1 MTTSWKRFIQN
12 QTKRPVLELSTWTDK
27 EPKPI
32 EITAAEAQTIS
43 DATTKPQI
51 QSSAIRQQTEPA
63 TISPA
68 ERYQTSQTNRELETY
83 QEDMQTL
90 RNENALSSAGRTIWD
105 LQLSAQVAFDTMW
118 TSNLETERERARQ
131 QFEKTRVKTLSY
143 AKPILEKDEET
154 QWLIESA
161 KTWKTN
167 MLETARK
174 DAAEF
179 GAGSAINTTFPNQW
193 VSDNWDTVYFMN
205 SKSTVTKPTLK
216 NTLKFENSRIQ
227 DAYNWITYNFAQKW
241 QMYTVQEVK
250 DYYTEWQNVPDDV
263 VQQFIYDACHDVQTW
278 ERRNIDLYAEYYP
291 ALSNWDKYVNQKD
304 SLLQLLTD
312 DNFIEYWLSEY
323 LAGKTATG
331 EDIDPS
337 KSLQGMLGGEDITK
351 ILQAALTLTEAADEL
366 NEVGANITQA
376 TDYAIAKTYADQFPT
391 IKEALDTFDR
401 INISNEDFQKLVD
414 NYNSNMG
421 NIRQQFRYYGWDK
434 GLSLTEYRKK
444 VDDLVQENMREFN
457 EEFINSWNKERIQ
470 WSLDYA
476 ESNIISDFFMW
487 NAYRANDGKWYD
499 RNWNEVER
507 NDVNLW
513 LANKY
518 LDTFRSFTRHATELE
533 YDTAFAAQ
541 DPSRESVINILSDSV
556 WMAFDVFMMWK
567 GWIELQT
574 KFEIPYIG
582 SIYQLWMDAT
592 MDQAWEMVL
601 NLANLTLF
609 YDGKRT
615 PESQEKFKEA
625 AGGLIFMLWMK
636 EVAKTKWLVRENIR
650 NDIYRSALRKS
661 IKSYTDTLAKWLR
674 EIDVEWDQAKILQ
687 QQQPEPKPGENAKA
701 EKQIESEKT
710 NQKIMFIRNIL
721 EKAKKEFNKTF
732 QEELSK
738 EKGNRSIVD
747 TLWNAAIN
755 LRQSEKATADTESRI
770 TREQERKTELE
781 QRERDIDNEIINA
794 KWEWNTDLVEQLRKQ
809 KQEIRDQIADI
820 DGKIERLTEW
830 KTTLKD
836 KADEI
841 VESVREVY
849 GETVEW
855 FREWGEEITTPEV
868 RVEEATTE
876 APKTVE
882 WTAKVKEPQWA
893 KETKTT
899 IAKILDVIQSIQD
912 NAKEIVNNIFKPSEE
927 KEIRQREQE
936 RIDRFNEFTKWEKI
950 QMSPKE
956 LETLENNPF
965 TQTILE
971 IVDKAVT
978 EYDKRWDK
986 RTRWEKWE
994 TKEVW
999 AWDRYDKSK
1008 DKNEVEREVLS
1019 SGLTRMQQFVDRVKK
1034 LMHDLW
1040 EIYDKLSKE
1049 KNINSFDFIKS
1060 DILRDLLDSYKL
1072 KIEIDYNKSWEPEA
1086 KVSKKDNVDP
1096 TETEEWIIRYTEDF
1110 INKTLRFEM
1119 KSEADVQADRTKLSW
1134 NEDTHWK
1141 YDDGFENNFRKAF
1154 NDFLDTQWEK
1164 TQLLRRLDA
1173 QFSNLKENLQ
1183 LLDEVINKKW
1193 DLKDNAKNK
1202 ILKWDEETLNQ
1213 MESIFPG
1220 IKKLVELTRI
1230 SSSIVNKVRDA
1241 KMKYRE
1247 ANSLFTSWWRYMAVL
1262 AGSTAWWA
1270 LMFGWR
1276 GIPIAAFA
1284 FVWLERLWTA
1294 GKRKLWKKELD
1305 RDLYNKYIDLLNVD
1319 WNTKAKFKQEQLR
1332 LINEQIKLAKWKT
1345 DSQVQKTLDEA
1356 LEILTLRKTNEIIQ
1370 RKKRENER
1378 KQIEDQRKLEEWN
1391 RSQQPINNA
1400 LPWMKPDIATAEW
1413 EITLWIW
1420 NPINP
1425 ETLGAKWV
1433 KPQPKPIKEVKET
1446 YKDKEK
1452 TQQWYNE
1459 AEQRVLDMS
1468 QGVVEKEFSPEA
1480 EKLADVLE
1488 ETIDNTASIIKK
1500 SAKNNLEERW
1510 EELTDENIAKEIQK
1524 EPSSIE
1530 EFIMETEKWAPEETT
1545 NYDGADIKDLEE
1557 VVANPKKYP
1566 NVDIEAA
1573 KSALEKA
1580 RRQNQQAEIMQS
1592 PDQQQAQKEI
1602 AWIYKGNQMEREWNK
1617 GREKQREDMV
1627 RETNRDFNTLET
1639 TEEYDRIESQI
1650 TPEKWE
1656 QAKKY
1661 AKWYK
1666 GFYRSDKA
1674 KTDTLRADMGKKPS
1688 QNITRTSSVD
1698 QIATLDNPKSRA
1710 RVAQEKLNKRKRL
1723 SEEERTQL
1731 NQIIEQAN
1739 VEIKA
1744 KEELKAQKT
1753 ELANEYKALDKKRSE
1768 TPYRET
1774 KKEIT
1779 KQMDKISDEFDKLTY
1794 EEQGQ
1799 FAKPKE
1805 VEAEEIK
1812 EAERIEEE
1820 RQNLD
1825 MNETPQITEE
1835 QRSKELEWISMEVE
1849 WYDPET
1855 QIGAP
1860 FVTVF
1865 KDWKKIWEYDSF
1877 QWNKGLTET
1886 QMAWVKENIY
1896 KPEYQKNNE
1905 TPKPKSMKSLKNMKP
1920 ENLLKEP
1927 DSQEKFL
1934 AMEYQML
1941 KLWNQYLSRMKEFKD
1956 KYDELFKK
1964 YRGENNEKNQE
1975 ASSEKVVEWEKE
1987 TKTDKLSREER
1998 KQLNQINKEIED
2010 SLFYKW
2016 GTDARW
2022 GMTDREKI
2030 EFTNTLSPH
2039 EEFYHASDTNIKEW
2053 TFDLSKTKDDPN
2065 GLWLAVSTS
2074 KDNPYGWKKH
2084 QYTINW
2090 KNMLI
2095 AKEWTTTS
2103 ESNIRDISEILQIE
2117 PNAAWQY
2124 VPLAELTS
2132 IIRWEVEAKFG
2143 EANNADILKAF
2154 RDVTKYD
2161 WIDTSH
2167 GYTLLWNVDK
2177 INANAKKNKGWD
2189 KPEESTTP
2197 KKPEPTKPQSPKWNM
2212 MANVKL
2218 SEEYGERKNWEAARP
2233 WDWPLLFVENDG
2245 TIRSVDEPWLWEIP
2259 TYKIQT
2265 RIEFLK
2271 QKRADNGKKL
2281 YAKELA
2287 ELKFL
2292 QDLLKRQTER
2302 ENREQGTEATEADL
2316 DRREN
2321 LSPGMG
2327 WIQQSWKW
2335 VSED

>member
-43 DATTKPQI
+43 DATKKPQI

-68 ERYQTSQTNRELETY
+68 EQYQTSQANRELETY

-105 LQLSAQVAFDTMW
+105 LQLSAQVAFDTMG

-131 QFEKTRVKTLSY
+131 QFEKARVNTLSY
-143 AKPILEKDEET
+143 AKPILDKDEAT

-161 KTWKTN
+161 KTGKTN
-167 MLETARK
+167 MFEAARK

-193 VSDNWDTVYFMN
+193 VSDNGDSVYFMN

-227 DAYNWITYNFAQKW
+227 DAYNWITYNFAQNW
-241 QMYTVQEVK
+241 QMYTVQEIK

-331 EDIDPS
+331 EDIDPT
-337 KSLQGMLGGEDITK
+337 KSLQGTLGGEDITK
-351 ILQAALTLTEAADEL
+351 ILQAALTITEAADEL

-414 NYNSNMG
+414 NYNSNIW

-636 EVAKTKWLVRENIR
+636 EVAKTKWLIRESIR

-738 EKGNRSIVD
+738 EKGDRSIVD

-770 TREQERKTELE
+770 TREQERKSELE

-809 KQEIRDQIADI
+809 KQEIKDQISDI

-841 VESVREVY
+841 AESVREAY
-849 GETVEW
+849 GEAVEW

-899 IAKILDVIQSIQD
+899 IAKILDIIQSIQD
-912 NAKEIVNNIFKPSEE
+912 NAKEIVNNIFKPDIEKQTR
-927 KEIRQREQE
+927 KEIEEREARDE
-936 RIDRFNEFTKWEKI
+936 LFRREWLTEKQI
-950 QMSPKE
+950 E
-956 LETLENNPF
+956 VVENNPF
-965 TQTILE
+965 TDSVIRIVNRLVSE
-971 IVDKAVT
+971 ITDKKWNVKDT
-978 EYDKRWDK
+978 RSEDKMSND
-986 RTRWEKWE
+986 EIQ
-994 TKEVW
+994 
-999 AWDRYDKSK
+999 
-1008 DKNEVEREVLS
+1008 REVLS
-1019 SGLTRMQQFVDRVKK
+1019 DGLTRMQKYVDRIQQLKK
-1034 LMHDLW
+1034 AIWKL
-1040 EIYDKLSKE
+1040 YDALSTQ
-1049 KNINSFDFIKS
+1049 KNIRSRQFLYSEPFQRLLRENWLEYVERLDDKGNPKRAVVANDGRVLSANERAVAKYIESMIDIITEKSRISEKDAHNIRTNFTSKGDWDSSGNFPKAIKKALYERWNEFLEQQGS
-1060 DILRDLLDSYKL
+1060 SEMLRKIDQGYAELSENLEVLSDLLWKDS
-1072 KIEIDYNKSWEPEA
+1072 
-1086 KVSKKDNVDP
+1086 
-1096 TETEEWIIRYTEDF
+1096 T
-1110 INKTLRFEM
+1110 
-1119 KSEADVQADRTKLSW
+1119 
-1134 NEDTHWK
+1134 
-1141 YDDGFENNFRKAF
+1141 
-1154 NDFLDTQWEK
+1154 
-1164 TQLLRRLDA
+1164 
-1173 QFSNLKENLQ
+1173 
-1183 LLDEVINKKW
+1183 
-1193 DLKDNAKNK
+1193 LKDNAKNQ
-1202 ILKWDEETLNQ
+1202 ILKRDEETLDQ
-1213 MESIFPG
+1213 MESILPG
-1220 IKKLVELTRI
+1220 IKKLVELTRQ
-1230 SSSIVNKVRDA
+1230 SPDIVNKTIKA
-1241 KMKYRE
+1241 KTQYKQTRVWLG
-1247 ANSLFTSWWRYMAVL
+1247 NWIRYAWVML
-1262 AGSTAWWA
+1262 ASTV
-1270 LMFGWR
+1270 GWR
-1276 GIPIAAFA
+1276 WG
-1284 FVWLERLWTA
+1284 FVLGSLGFTTLERLWNALKSKAVKT
-1294 GKRKLWKKELD
+1294 KLD
-1305 RDLYNKYIDLLNVD
+1305 RNLYNQYVEALKVD
-1319 WNTKAKFKQEQLR
+1319 WNTKASFKKGEIER
-1332 LINEQIKLAKWKT
+1332 YNELSKIAEWKT
-1345 DSQVQKTLDEA
+1345 QAEIDKLLDDATQILIDRQAARIREQK
-1356 LEILTLRKTNEIIQ
+1356 Q
-1370 RKKRENER
+1370 
-1378 KQIEDQRKLEEWN
+1378 
-1391 RSQQPINNA
+1391 
-1400 LPWMKPDIATAEW
+1400 AEW
-1413 EITLWIW
+1413 ERYLRS
-1420 NPINP
+1420 
-1425 ETLGAKWV
+1425 KWV
-1433 KPQPKPIKEVKET
+1433 WDTTPRLPESTQWWVVATDTFTLPKDRWVKET

-1452 TQQWYNE
+1452 TQQGYNQ
-1459 AEQRVLDMS
+1459 AEQQIIDASLWKT
-1468 QGVVEKEFSPEA
+1468 EETTYSPEA
-1480 EKLADVLE
+1480 EKVANILDKSLNETANIIE
-1488 ETIDNTASIIKK
+1488 EDATNKVIEKG
-1500 SAKNNLEERW
+1500 EEV
-1510 EELTDENIAKEIQK
+1510 TDENIAKEAQK
-1524 EPSSIE
+1524 EQSSIE
-1530 EFIMETEKWAPEETT
+1530 SFIKEVEKWAPEETK

-1573 KSALEKA
+1573 KTALEKA

-1627 RETNRDFNTLET
+1627 RETNRDFDTLET

-1650 TPEKWE
+1650 TPEEWE

-1674 KTDTLRADMGKKPS
+1674 KTDALRADMGKKAS
-1688 QNITRTSSVD
+1688 QNITRTSSVE

-1739 VEIKA
+1739 VETKA
-1744 KEELKAQKT
+1744 KEELKTQKT
-1753 ELANEYKALDKKRSE
+1753 DLANEYKRLGKKRSE

-1812 EAERIEEE
+1812 EAERIQEEIDTIE
-1820 RQNLD
+1820 SNETPQKEDAELNEDPFMIEFNTEKKTAEELD
-1825 MNETPQITEE
+1825 QNETPQIEEKTE
-1835 QRSKELEWISMEVE
+1835 V
-1849 WYDPET
+1849 
-1855 QIGAP
+1855 
-1860 FVTVF
+1860 V
-1865 KDWKKIWEYDSF
+1865 
-1877 QWNKGLTET
+1877 
-1886 QMAWVKENIY
+1886 
-1896 KPEYQKNNE
+1896 
-1905 TPKPKSMKSLKNMKP
+1905 
-1920 ENLLKEP
+1920 
-1927 DSQEKFL
+1927 
-1934 AMEYQML
+1934 
-1941 KLWNQYLSRMKEFKD
+1941 
-1956 KYDELFKK
+1956 
-1964 YRGENNEKNQE
+1964 
-1975 ASSEKVVEWEKE
+1975 SSEKVVEWEKE
-1987 TKTDKLSREER
+1987 TKTEQVSIDDIEY
-1998 KQLNQINKEIED
+1998 NKSTNPDTVELEVYKWVRGYGIED
-2010 SLFYKW
+2010 TP
-2016 GTDARW
+2016 G
-2022 GMTDREKI
+2022 
-2030 EFTNTLSPH
+2030 
-2039 EEFYHASDTNIKEW
+2039 
-2053 TFDLSKTKDDPN
+2053 DPN
-2065 GLWLAVSTS
+2065 TTFYTNDKSRADQYSKKPDAEKQTISLDKSKVKIIDSRGIKRNQKVDENGNNIEWQTS
-2074 KDNPYGWKKH
+2074 KKWSDNYIDYNNRKATEEWYDAVIYRGITDIGPYVHKGAKIAESADDIVLLKK
-2084 QYTINW
+2084 
-2090 KNMLI
+2090 
-2095 AKEWTTTS
+2095 
-2103 ESNIRDISEILQIE
+2103 
-2117 PNAAWQY
+2117 
-2124 VPLAELTS
+2124 
-2132 IIRWEVEAKFG
+2132 EAPK
-2143 EANNADILKAF
+2143 
-2154 RDVTKYD
+2154 T
-2161 WIDTSH
+2161 
-2167 GYTLLWNVDK
+2167 
-2177 INANAKKNKGWD
+2177 
-2189 KPEESTTP
+2189 EET
-2197 KKPEPTKPQSPKWNM
+2197 KKPEVNKPTW
-2212 MANVKL
+2212 
-2218 SEEYGERKNWEAARP
+2218 WT
-2233 WDWPLLFVENDG
+2233 PLVDVAKDG
-2245 TIRSVDEPWLWEIP
+2245 TVNKEPGLWDYTTDQI
-2259 TYKIQT
+2259 
-2265 RIEFLK
+2265 
-2271 QKRADNGKKL
+2271 QKRIDELKKKRQDNWKKL
-2281 YAKELA
+2281 YAQELS
-2287 ELKFL
+2287 ELRVL
-2292 QDLLKRQTER
+2292 QDLLKRQIER

-2321 LSPGMG
+2321 LAPGMW

-2335 VSED
+2335 ESED

>member
-1 MTTSWKRFIQN
+1 
-12 QTKRPVLELSTWTDK
+12 
-27 EPKPI
+27 
-32 EITAAEAQTIS
+32 
-43 DATTKPQI
+43 
-51 QSSAIRQQTEPA
+51 
-63 TISPA
+63 
-68 ERYQTSQTNRELETY
+68 
-83 QEDMQTL
+83 
-90 RNENALSSAGRTIWD
+90 
-105 LQLSAQVAFDTMW
+105 
-118 TSNLETERERARQ
+118 
-131 QFEKTRVKTLSY
+131 
-143 AKPILEKDEET
+143 
-154 QWLIESA
+154 
-161 KTWKTN
+161 
-167 MLETARK
+167 
-174 DAAEF
+174 
-179 GAGSAINTTFPNQW
+179 
-193 VSDNWDTVYFMN
+193 
-205 SKSTVTKPTLK
+205 
-216 NTLKFENSRIQ
+216 
-227 DAYNWITYNFAQKW
+227 
-241 QMYTVQEVK
+241 
-250 DYYTEWQNVPDDV
+250 
-263 VQQFIYDACHDVQTW
+263 
-278 ERRNIDLYAEYYP
+278 
-291 ALSNWDKYVNQKD
+291 
-304 SLLQLLTD
+304 
-312 DNFIEYWLSEY
+312 
-323 LAGKTATG
+323 
-331 EDIDPS
+331 
-337 KSLQGMLGGEDITK
+337 
-351 ILQAALTLTEAADEL
+351 
-366 NEVGANITQA
+366 
-376 TDYAIAKTYADQFPT
+376 
-391 IKEALDTFDR
+391 
-401 INISNEDFQKLVD
+401 
-414 NYNSNMG
+414 
-421 NIRQQFRYYGWDK
+421 
-434 GLSLTEYRKK
+434 
-444 VDDLVQENMREFN
+444 
-457 EEFINSWNKERIQ
+457 
-470 WSLDYA
+470 
-476 ESNIISDFFMW
+476 
-487 NAYRANDGKWYD
+487 
-499 RNWNEVER
+499 
-507 NDVNLW
+507 
-513 LANKY
+513 
-518 LDTFRSFTRHATELE
+518 
-533 YDTAFAAQ
+533 
-541 DPSRESVINILSDSV
+541 
-556 WMAFDVFMMWK
+556 
-567 GWIELQT
+567 
-574 KFEIPYIG
+574 
-582 SIYQLWMDAT
+582 

-609 YDGKRT
+609 YDGERT

-636 EVAKTKWLVRENIR
+636 EVAKTKWLVRESIR

-701 EKQIESEKT
+701 EKQIESERT

-738 EKGNRSIVD
+738 EKGDRSIVD

-770 TREQERKTELE
+770 TREQEKKSELE

-809 KQEIRDQIADI
+809 KQEIKDQIADI

-830 KTTLKD
+830 RTTLKD

-1241 KMKYRE
+1241 KMKYKE

-1378 KQIEDQRKLEEWN
+1378 KQIEDQRRLEEWN

-1413 EITLWIW
+1413 EITLWTL

-1500 SAKNNLEERW
+1500 SAKNNLEDRW

-1573 KSALEKA
+1573 KAALEKA
-1580 RRQNQQAEIMQS
+1580 RRQNMQAEIMQS

-1688 QNITRTSSVD
+1688 QNITRTSSVE

-1723 SEEERTQL
+1723 SEEEKTQL

-1739 VEIKA
+1739 TEIQA

-1753 ELANEYKALDKKRSE
+1753 ELANEYKRLDKKRSE

-1794 EEQGQ
+1794 EEAWEL
-1799 FAKPKE
+1799 FSKPKE
-1805 VEAEEIK
+1805 VEEIEAK
-1812 EAERIEEE
+1812 EQWEIQEFDKAMDE
-1820 RQNLD
+1820 
-1825 MNETPQITEE
+1825 NETPQDSVDEIINEEHYLVDTKKYNPWKVNIAEREVKHENPEEKDIWTDSNWEEITFYHGTPNGWFEE
-1835 QRSKELEWISMEVE
+1835 FDLWHRWESNDRAWPWDYGRGMYFTPYKETAEWYAKHSKAGSNKPEIYETKLRMENPLRLDLFMKYQKARRELDKKDLERWYNLISKEH
-1849 WYDPET
+1849 
-1855 QIGAP
+1855 
-1860 FVTVF
+1860 
-1865 KDWKKIWEYDSF
+1865 WENVDR
-1877 QWNKGLTET
+1877 
-1886 QMAWVKENIY
+1886 
-1896 KPEYQKNNE
+1896 
-1905 TPKPKSMKSLKNMKP
+1905 
-1920 ENLLKEP
+1920 LLKEFWFT
-1927 DSQEKFL
+1927 EEL
-1934 AMEYQML
+1934 Y
-1941 KLWNQYLSRMKEFKD
+1941 D
-1956 KYDELFKK
+1956 KYDELISAIWDNRMDFDIRTQWFDWIINENWKEVIIPDTKQIVVNKHYSTNPTVESLEYNKSKDPSKVELEVYKGVRWYWIEDTPGDPNTTFYTNDKSRADQYSKK
-1964 YRGENNEKNQE
+1964 PDAEKQTISLDSSKVKIIDSKGIKRNQKVDENWNNIKWQTSKKWSDNYIDYNNRKATEEWYDAVIYRGITDIGPYVHKGAKIAESADDIVILKKE
-1975 ASSEKVVEWEKE
+1975 APKKE
-1987 TKTDKLSREER
+1987 TPKTEE
-1998 KQLNQINKEIED
+1998 
-2010 SLFYKW
+2010 
-2016 GTDARW
+2016 T
-2022 GMTDREKI
+2022 
-2030 EFTNTLSPH
+2030 
-2039 EEFYHASDTNIKEW
+2039 
-2053 TFDLSKTKDDPN
+2053 
-2065 GLWLAVSTS
+2065 
-2074 KDNPYGWKKH
+2074 
-2084 QYTINW
+2084 
-2090 KNMLI
+2090 
-2095 AKEWTTTS
+2095 
-2103 ESNIRDISEILQIE
+2103 
-2117 PNAAWQY
+2117 
-2124 VPLAELTS
+2124 
-2132 IIRWEVEAKFG
+2132 
-2143 EANNADILKAF
+2143 
-2154 RDVTKYD
+2154 
-2161 WIDTSH
+2161 
-2167 GYTLLWNVDK
+2167 
-2177 INANAKKNKGWD
+2177 
-2189 KPEESTTP
+2189 
-2197 KKPEPTKPQSPKWNM
+2197 KKPEPNKPTW
-2212 MANVKL
+2212 
-2218 SEEYGERKNWEAARP
+2218 WT
-2233 WDWPLLFVENDG
+2233 PLVDVAKDG
-2245 TIRSVDEPWLWEIP
+2245 TVNKEPNVTDYTSKEI
-2259 TYKIQT
+2259 QA
-2265 RIEFLK
+2265 RINYLK
-2271 QKRADNGKKL
+2271 KKREDNWKKL
-2281 YAKELA
+2281 FAQDLA
-2287 ELKFL
+2287 ELKTL
-2292 QDLLKRQTER
+2292 QDLLKRRIER

>member
-68 ERYQTSQTNRELETY
+68 EQYQTNQANRELETY

-105 LQLSAQVAFDTMW
+105 LQLSAQVAFDTMG

-131 QFEKTRVKTLSY
+131 QFEKARVNTLSY
-143 AKPILEKDEET
+143 AKPILDKDEAT

-161 KTWKTN
+161 KTGKTN
-167 MLETARK
+167 MFEAARK

-193 VSDNWDTVYFMN
+193 VSDNGDSVYFMN

-227 DAYNWITYNFAQKW
+227 DAYNWITYNFAQNW
-241 QMYTVQEVK
+241 QMYTVQEIK

-312 DNFIEYWLSEY
+312 DNFIEYGLSEY

-331 EDIDPS
+331 EDIDPT
-337 KSLQGMLGGEDITK
+337 KSLQGMLGWEDITK

-470 WSLDYA
+470 GSLDYA

-487 NAYRANDGKWYD
+487 NAYKANDGKWYD

-533 YDTAFAAQ
+533 YDTAFTAQ

-567 GWIELQT
+567 GWVELQT

-636 EVAKTKWLVRENIR
+636 EVAKTKWLVRESIR

-687 QQQPEPKPGENAKA
+687 QQQPEPKPGENAKT
-701 EKQIESEKT
+701 EKQIESERT

-732 QEELSK
+732 QDELSK
-738 EKGNRSIVD
+738 EKGDRSIVD

-770 TREQERKTELE
+770 TREQERKSELE

-809 KQEIRDQIADI
+809 KQEIKDQISDI

-830 KTTLKD
+830 RTTLKD
-836 KADEI
+836 KTDEI
-841 VESVREVY
+841 VESVREAY

-855 FREWGEEITTPEV
+855 FREWGEEISTPEV
-868 RVEEATTE
+868 IVEEATTE

-950 QMSPKE
+950 EMSPEE
-956 LETLENNPF
+956 LEILENNPR
-965 TQTILE
+965 TQIILE
-971 IVDKAVT
+971 IVDKAVA

-1060 DILRDLLDSYKL
+1060 DILRDLLDSYNL

-1220 IKKLVELTRI
+1220 IKNLVELTRI

-1378 KQIEDQRKLEEWN
+1378 KQIEDQRRLEEWN

-1413 EITLWIW
+1413 EITLWTL

-1510 EELTDENIAKEIQK
+1510 EELTDENIAKEIQR

-1530 EFIMETEKWAPEETT
+1530 EFIMEAEKWTPEETT

-1573 KSALEKA
+1573 KAALEKA
-1580 RRQNQQAEIMQS
+1580 RRQNTQAEIMQS

-1627 RETNRDFNTLET
+1627 RETNRDFDTLET

-1650 TPEKWE
+1650 TPEEWE
-1656 QAKKY
+1656 QAQKY

-1674 KTDTLRADMGKKPS
+1674 KTDELRADMWKDPS
-1688 QNITRTSSVD
+1688 QNIQYTNRSD
-1698 QIATLDNPKSRA
+1698 KIATITKAETRKSK
-1710 RVAQEKLNKRKRL
+1710 AQKRITDIVDPAIAKAKTDKTRKQWEDEKTAL
-1723 SEEERTQL
+1723 T
-1731 NQIIEQAN
+1731 QIIEQAN
-1739 VEIKA
+1739 VEIQA

-1812 EAERIEEE
+1812 EAEKIEEE

-1825 MNETPQITEE
+1825 MNETPQKEDAELNKEPADIELDRYHENRKKQTQE
-1835 QRSKELEWISMEVE
+1835 SIKELEEKIPKREKAKEEANGDMSKWNIFDDSTLEQAKKRLE
-1849 WYDPET
+1849 DLK
-1855 QIGAP
+1855 
-1860 FVTVF
+1860 
-1865 KDWKKIWEYDSF
+1865 KDRDF
-1877 QWNKGLTET
+1877 
-1886 QMAWVKENIY
+1886 Y
-1896 KPEYQKNNE
+1896 K
-1905 TPKPKSMKSLKNMKP
+1905 
-1920 ENLLKEP
+1920 
-1927 DSQEKFL
+1927 
-1934 AMEYQML
+1934 
-1941 KLWNQYLSRMKEFKD
+1941 
-1956 KYDELFKK
+1956 
-1964 YRGENNEKNQE
+1964 KNQE
-1975 ASSEKVVEWEKE
+1975 TSSEKVVEFT
-1987 TKTDKLSREER
+1987 TKNADGQELSIPKTREEL
-1998 KQLNQINKEIED
+1998 KEKNKLTDEELDELEELQYGSD
-2010 SLFYKW
+2010 SLNDFLLKW
-2016 GTDARW
+2016 EEWRYDS
-2022 GMTDREKI
+2022 DRAKWVI
-2030 EFTNTLSPH
+2030 RALNKLDN
-2039 EEFYHASDTNIKEW
+2039 YEW
-2053 TFDLSKTKDDPN
+2053 TLRRWWSDRAFIPKD
-2065 GLWLAVSTS
+2065 
-2074 KDNPYGWKKH
+2074 
-2084 QYTINW
+2084 
-2090 KNMLI
+2090 
-2095 AKEWTTTS
+2095 AKEWEVYENKWVLFSSDRPIEETS
-2103 ESNIRDISEILQIE
+2103 YANEPIYFKIHAKKVWTKDKVMQWDKERDYVSVPWTQFRIDKIYKENGKEIIEMTEREPKANRYHNIRLSDIYGFKE
-2117 PNAAWQY
+2117 
-2124 VPLAELTS
+2124 
-2132 IIRWEVEAKFG
+2132 
-2143 EANNADILKAF
+2143 D
-2154 RDVTKYD
+2154 
-2161 WIDTSH
+2161 
-2167 GYTLLWNVDK
+2167 
-2177 INANAKKNKGWD
+2177 KKNKGWD
-2189 KPEESTTP
+2189 KPEEPTTP
-2197 KKPEPTKPQSPKWNM
+2197 KKPEPNKPTW
-2212 MANVKL
+2212 
-2218 SEEYGERKNWEAARP
+2218 WT
-2233 WDWPLLFVENDG
+2233 PLVDVSKDG
-2245 TIRSVDEPWLWEIP
+2245 TVNKEPGLWDYTTDQI
-2259 TYKIQT
+2259 
-2265 RIEFLK
+2265 
-2271 QKRADNGKKL
+2271 QKRIDELKKKWQDNWKKL
-2281 YAKELA
+2281 YAQDLSELRV
-2287 ELKFL
+2287 L
-2292 QDLLKRQTER
+2292 QDLLKRQIER
-2302 ENREQGTEATEADL
+2302 ENREEWSTELT
-2316 DRREN
+2316 DRQREILN
-2321 LSPGMG
+2321 SNNYGDEYRAG
-2327 WIQQSWKW
+2327 WAWT
-2335 VSED
+2335 SED